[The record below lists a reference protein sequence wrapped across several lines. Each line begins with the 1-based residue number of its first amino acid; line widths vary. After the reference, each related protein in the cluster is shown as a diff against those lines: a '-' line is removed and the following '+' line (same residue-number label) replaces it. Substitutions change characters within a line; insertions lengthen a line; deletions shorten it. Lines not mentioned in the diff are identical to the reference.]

1 MNAKSQLVCRLTCR
15 FISHLSNALSRSA
28 SDVGSDLISPARDS
42 ARVALAYNT
51 IKLHSEAALC
61 STSFE
66 MAPEQSCTQLRKR
79 AGSQQHSQTLL
90 LIFNKTASES
100 SRHRRVPSVFPACS
114 QCVPSVFLWL
124 ASVGSSAASFQ
135 CSQGISTQQMVF
147 CVSSIVYEC
156 KHIADGFQIAF

>member
-1 MNAKSQLVCRLTCR
+1 MLC
-15 FISHLSNALSRSA
+15 HALLLMWA
-28 SDVGSDLISPARDS
+28 LDLISPTRDW

-61 STSFE
+61 SMSFE
-66 MAPEQSCTQLRKR
+66 MAPEQSCTRLRKR

-100 SRHRRVPSVFPACS
+100 SRHRRVPSVF
-114 QCVPSVFLWL
+114 LWL

-147 CVSSIVYEC
+147 SVPAIVYEC
-156 KHIADGFQIAF
+156 KHITDGFQIAF